1 MSDIERIHQMVREG
15 RITAE
20 EGERLIQVL
29 REVDD
34 ADARIGQ
41 EARAI
46 DRQMHDPSAAAGA
59 ANLAGVGQPAATEP
73 APTQPAAARPEA
85 TQPAATQP
93 AATQPAAA
101 RPAGT
106 QPEGAA
112 SGPAT
117 PEPTPDA
124 PTATPAPP
132 TTPWVHVSMLAGDL
146 EVRVDPALHEPQ
158 VTGAPGSVSVE
169 REGADFRVSFRPEGG
184 GFLDRFLTQMR
195 SGRVQVVVP
204 DGHGVDLS
212 MRAGDVRLH
221 GVPYLRGRLS
231 AGDLRADALRGID
244 LQSAAGDISVRLL
257 LTEGRHRIASAT
269 GDVKVVLQPGS
280 SVRVDGS
287 VSIGDAEGH
296 GPAFTTERK
305 GLGDRVVG
313 TLGDGAAELQ
323 IHVTTGDVDVEVG
336 HG

>member
-1 MSDIERIHQMVREG
+1 MNDIERIHQMVREG

-46 DRQMHDPSAAAGA
+46 DRQMHDPSADAGPV
-59 ANLAGVGQPAATEP
+59 NPAG
-73 APTQPAAARPEA
+73 A
-85 TQPAATQP
+85 TQPAATRP
-93 AATQPAAA
+93 TATESAATQPAASQ
-101 RPAGT
+101 PAAP
-106 QPEGAA
+106 QPA
-112 SGPAT
+112 
-117 PEPTPDA
+117 PEA
-124 PTATPAPP
+124 PGSTPAPP

-146 EVRVDPALHEPQ
+146 EVRVDPALREPQ

-195 SGRVQVVVP
+195 SGRVQVAIP

-269 GDVKVVLQPGS
+269 GDVKVVLQPSS